1 MWERKNSFEKD
12 VSSCI
17 LECLING
24 NAVPCFFY
32 VINSWVEC
40 YKTKSNNGFS
50 DEDRDLALI
59 PH

>member
-24 NAVPCFFY
+24 NAVPCFL
-32 VINSWVEC
+32 C
-40 YKTKSNNGFS
+40 HKQLGGM
-50 DEDRDLALI
+50 L
-59 PH
+59 